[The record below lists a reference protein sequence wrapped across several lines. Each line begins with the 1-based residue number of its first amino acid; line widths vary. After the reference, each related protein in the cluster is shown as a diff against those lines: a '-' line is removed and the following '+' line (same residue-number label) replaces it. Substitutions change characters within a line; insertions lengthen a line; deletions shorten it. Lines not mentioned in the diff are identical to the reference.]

1 MERITVSIKSVSIGL
16 GDLQPSSTY
25 KIRFIA
31 GSETDTDLRFQFI
44 TYIKNGP
51 TTDVL
56 HHPGRVVHMPVGVF
70 PNEFALNTSDFNND
84 KRVTSQILIV
94 EPLQPCNLQ
103 VIPPVKTNII
113 INDMQVELMAAQ
125 PNGAASQQAAQQT
138 PLPEKVTH
146 DNPIVFVSSW
156 EVNCGIAIYTKA
168 LVNSLNKLI
177 PACCTV
183 HSISDIRPICG
194 KIVHLQNELG
204 IMPHP
209 PNITDTNSKVI
220 ITWHTVPIN
229 MEERIVEYEKN
240 LNVVAH
246 IAASRGAAACIN
258 RPNVYSIPLG
268 STMFPIIRSDHARQ
282 ILGLDYIEKP
292 IGLMFGLQSPNK
304 NYAELIHAA
313 RNTGI
318 HLIISGGRHDI
329 GWKAAIPC
337 TEHVTFLDR
346 YLSEAEVSLYALA
359 SDILL
364 FDYVPQPHYS
374 SSSALHRL
382 IAAGK
387 PVICADIKHFSELTD
402 KQNCFKFKNGDELEK
417 CIGAALVAE
426 TNKKLGD
433 AAREY
438 AEETSWELIA
448 KKHMEIY
455 SKYVSLPAII

>member
-1 MERITVSIKSVSIGL
+1 MEIITVSIKCVSIGL
-16 GDLQPSSTY
+16 ESLQPSSTY

-31 GSETDTDLRFQFI
+31 RSETDTDVRFQFI

-56 HHPGRVVHMPVGVF
+56 HHPSRVVHMPAGVF
-70 PNEFALNTSDFNND
+70 PNEFGLNTLDFNND
-84 KRVTSQILIV
+84 KHITSQLLIID
-94 EPLQPCNLQ
+94 PLQPCNMQ

-113 INDMQVELMAAQ
+113 LNDMQVKLTVAQ
-125 PNGAASQQAAQQT
+125 PNCAISQQAGL
-138 PLPEKVTH
+138 LPEKVTH

-156 EVNCGIAIYTKA
+156 EVNCGIAIYTKG
-168 LVNSLNKLI
+168 LVNSINKLI
-177 PACCTV
+177 PECCTV
-183 HSISDIRPICG
+183 HPISDRRPISG
-194 KIVHLQNELG
+194 RLVHLQNELG

-209 PNITDTNSKVI
+209 PNIPDVGSKVI
-220 ITWHTVPIN
+220 ITWHTVPLN
-229 MEERIVEYEKN
+229 MEERIAEYEKN

-246 IAASRGAAACIN
+246 IVASKESARCIN
-258 RPNVYSIPLG
+258 RSNVYSIPLG

-282 ILGLDYIEKP
+282 ILGLDYIENER

-304 NYAELIHAA
+304 NYAELIQAA

-329 GWKAAIPC
+329 GWKAAIPH

-387 PVICADIKHFSELTD
+387 PVICADIKHFSEITD
-402 KQNCFKFKNGDELEK
+402 KQNCLKFKNGYELEK
-417 CIGAALVAE
+417 CIDAALVAE

-438 AEETSWELIA
+438 AEETRWELIA
-448 KKHMEIY
+448 KKHLEIY
-455 SKYVSLPAII
+455 GKFVSLPQTI